1 MAENKTP
8 VEMIEEI
15 NKAYKSLKDE
25 LEKKSADP
33 AAIEKIQSRLD
44 ELELKS
50 QRINTTPKAIE
61 EKGMTKEEIEYKSS
75 FDSYARKGVVDQ
87 NLEKKQMA
95 SDSNPDGGYMVP
107 SVMATNIVERV
118 RQMSPIR
125 QIANVVT
132 ISNAGEYKI
141 PRENTDDFD
150 SGWVGERQERP
161 LTANGTLEMVKIPL
175 NEQYAQPALTR
186 KLMIDSNF
194 NWESYIN
201 RKIGNKFARQEAT
214 AFVLGDGVNKP
225 LGFLFQPDTKQGI
238 EVVTKTLNFD
248 GLMDLQ
254 AALLEEYLPNATWLL
269 NRLTLRDVRKLKDS
283 QNRYLW
289 EPSTQVG
296 HPNTILG
303 YEYNLAADMPTPGTN
318 ALSVAF
324 GDFAQAY
331 TIVDGAGMYA
341 LRDELTRKPNILFYT
356 TREVG
361 GGVEMPDALKIL
373 KQQ

>member
-1 MAENKTP
+1 MAEEKNAL
-8 VEMIEEI
+8 EMIEEM
-15 NKAYKSLKDE
+15 NKTFHDLKE
-25 LEKKSADP
+25 AVETKAD
-33 AAIEKIQSRLD
+33 AASIEKIQDALD
-44 ELELKS
+44 KLEVKS
-50 QRINTTPKAIE
+50 QQINTTPALEAKE
-61 EKGMTKEEIEYKSS
+61 SMTKEQMEYKSA
-75 FDSYARKGVVDQ
+75 FDEYARKGLITEH
-87 NLEKKQMA
+87 LEKKQMA

-107 SVMATNIVERV
+107 STMADKIVERV

-125 QIANVVT
+125 QLANIVT
-132 ISNAGEYKI
+132 ISNSGEYKV

-150 SGWVGERQERP
+150 SGWVGERAERNV
-161 LTANGTLEMVKIPL
+161 TDNGTLQMVKIPL
-175 NEQYAQPALTR
+175 HEQYAQPALTR
-186 KLMIDSNF
+186 KLMVDSNF
-194 NWESYIN
+194 DWESYIN
-201 RKIGNKFARQEAT
+201 RKIANKFARQEAT

-225 LGFLFQPDTKQGI
+225 LGFLSNPTSQTI
-238 EVVTKTLNFD
+238 EVLTKTLNFD

-254 AALLEEYLPNATWLL
+254 AALLEEYLPNASWLL
-269 NRLTLRDVRKLKDS
+269 NRLTLREIRKLKDS

-303 YEYNLAADMPTPGTN
+303 YNYNLATDMPTPGTN

-331 TIVDGAGMYA
+331 TIVDGSGMYT
-341 LRDELTRKPNILFYT
+341 LRDELTKKPNILFYT

-373 KQQ
+373 KQA